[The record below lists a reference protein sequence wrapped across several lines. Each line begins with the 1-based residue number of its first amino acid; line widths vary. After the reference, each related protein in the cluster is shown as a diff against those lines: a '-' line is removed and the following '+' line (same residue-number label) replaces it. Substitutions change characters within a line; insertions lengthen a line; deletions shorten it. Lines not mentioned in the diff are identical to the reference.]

1 MRKITNDMHHING
14 LNNKIIDFQINRE
27 KNDKI
32 QQLIIGISRNFL
44 KQVKIMY
51 ANTSVFNTFL

>member
-1 MRKITNDMHHING
+1 MHHING